1 MKYKNILI
9 FLCMHVILCA
19 AGLAA
24 SGAMQIP
31 GELVK
36 LKITGFII
44 LAAYAAGTLY
54 TASNLEGKQLIFL
67 EVWKVCIMA
76 VFAVV
81 VFSHGARAAAA
92 AFVTISP
99 FRPLIL
105 INMKK
110 ALLTCGGMFVIETAA
125 EVMLK
130 RNNDK
135 MAV

>member
-9 FLCMHVILCA
+9 FLCMHAILCL

-31 GELVK
+31 GEIVK

-54 TASNLEGKQLIFL
+54 TASNLEGKQLLFL

-76 VFAVV
+76 VFAVIV
-81 VFSHGARAAAA
+81 LSHGAKGSAAAL
-92 AFVTISP
+92 VTISP

-110 ALLTCGGMFVIETAA
+110 AFLTCAGMFVIETAA
-125 EVMLK
+125 EVLLK
-130 RNNDK
+130 RNNEK
-135 MAV
+135 MAI